1 VGHRAGVLDQG
12 FDAAEAFGEQEQA
25 R

>member
-1 VGHRAGVLDQG
+1 VVGHRAGVLLFAVG
-12 FDAAEAFGEQEQA
+12 REVVLVPKS